1 VSAVYRPLRG
11 RVLSMLAGFTWSLVW
26 TVPIGLGVRAGL
38 TNVVVLAA
46 AGWVATFVPIVWRS
60 RRIRF
65 AVSDDGIEAW
75 NWARTGRFRWE
86 EIASLKARWMLGNIS
101 VVTVTTRD
109 GRRFPIQASAGFRGR
124 KKEALV
130 ANLAAHARAH
140 GVEFDV
146 PLKDLS

>member
-1 VSAVYRPLRG
+1 
-11 RVLSMLAGFTWSLVW
+11 MLWLL
-26 TVPIGLGVRAGL
+26 PIAFGIRAGP
-38 TNVVVLAA
+38 TSIAVGGAV
-46 AGWVATFVPIVWRS
+46 GWVATFAAIARRS
-60 RRIRF
+60 QRIRF